1 MIVYSPI
8 PITTLQ
14 KKILESSVEKLRIFF
29 WKLYFSNFDGN
40 FISQSISI
48 LALILIIDQSFQ
60 ITHKMMERIGLLST
74 EFMFYVCTIMY

>member
-1 MIVYSPI
+1 MIHKQYSYIFPEKD
-8 PITTLQ
+8 PGKFCRKIT
-14 KKILESSVEKLRIFF
+14 EFF
-29 WKLYFSNFDGN
+29 WKLYFSYFDGN

-60 ITHKMMERIGLLST
+60 ITHKMMEGIGLLST